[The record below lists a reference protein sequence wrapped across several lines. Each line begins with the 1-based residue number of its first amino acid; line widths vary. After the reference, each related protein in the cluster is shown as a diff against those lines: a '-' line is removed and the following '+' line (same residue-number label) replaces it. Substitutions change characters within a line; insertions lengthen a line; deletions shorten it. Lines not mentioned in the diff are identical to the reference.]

1 MRRSVKV
8 PGGSVVMLVVLLLSE
23 QAVFADSLS
32 GRILDPQNNVVA
44 DVQLR
49 LFDRTSEQLRET
61 TSGSSGGYA
70 FRDIPPG
77 EYLLEARGSAGRSR
91 APAA

>member
-1 MRRSVKV
+1 MRRRVRV

-23 QAVFADSLS
+23 QVVFADSLS

-49 LFDRTSEQLRET
+49 LFDRTSGQLREIE
-61 TSGSSGGYA
+61 
-70 FRDIPPG
+70 D
-77 EYLLEARGSAGRSR
+77 L
-91 APAA
+91 PACS